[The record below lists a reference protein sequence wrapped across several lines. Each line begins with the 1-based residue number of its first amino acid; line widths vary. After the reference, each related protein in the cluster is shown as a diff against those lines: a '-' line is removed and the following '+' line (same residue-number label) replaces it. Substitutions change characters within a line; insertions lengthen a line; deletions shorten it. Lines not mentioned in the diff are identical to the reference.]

1 MPRCDGHAL
10 AGRLATSASVAPS
23 LRRNYRLTFRP
34 DFVACETWGEVK
46 HNQIHG
52 RKSGLIAQQDANR
65 ISA

>member
-1 MPRCDGHAL
+1 MGTRSRAAWPRA
-10 AGRLATSASVAPS
+10 RLAPG
-23 LRRNYRLTFRP
+23 LRRKHRLTFRP
-34 DFVACETWGEVK
+34 DFVARETWGEVK